1 LAVRVLKGQEIDV
14 TKNNP
19 GLNKIKI
26 TLGWNI
32 DKNKKINF
40 DFDSS
45 VFLCNDLGKAISSKH
60 FIFYNNK
67 QDPSGSVIHHG
78 DYKTGEEG
86 EEEIVINLEKL
97 PSEVYRLVFAVSIHE
112 GKKKKQSFGQVEN
125 SYLKIL
131 DEEKKE
137 ELIRFDLKNEF
148 SNETGIII
156 GSMYKKNEEWKFKTE
171 GLGFPEGLRD
181 IVIHHGLM

>member
-1 LAVRVLKGQEIDV
+1 MAVRVLKGQEIDI

-45 VFLCNDLGKAISSKH
+45 VFLCNDFGKAISSKH
-60 FIFYNNK
+60 LIFYNNK

-181 IVIHHGLM
+181 IVIYHGLM